1 MHNRVLMAAIVDYV
15 VVLYFSVY
23 KNLYIVLV
31 VHRRFQVRF
40 IVSNHYNCY
49 AASKYMLTFA
59 HTGVYTITRL
69 EMLSSQGWLAK
80 A

>member
-49 AASKYMLTFA
+49 AASKYMLTLRILA
-59 HTGVYTITRL
+59 YTQ
-69 EMLSSQGWLAK
+69 SPGWRCSRHK
-80 A
+80 AG